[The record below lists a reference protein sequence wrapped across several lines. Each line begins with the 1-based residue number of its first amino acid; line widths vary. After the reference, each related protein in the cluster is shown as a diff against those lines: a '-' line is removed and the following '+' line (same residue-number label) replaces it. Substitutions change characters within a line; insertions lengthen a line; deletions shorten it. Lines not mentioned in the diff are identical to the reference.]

1 MSRNFILIT
10 RYYPDLGSSSNWSVL
25 RREFA
30 STNRKH
36 YPDLGIDTSSVWNV
50 SSRFSDFTSRGNQ
63 CCVAKCR
70 LFSQANFH
78 RDAVHVR
85 ENSVWEAT
93 SASQGHEC
101 ATWKWDPL
109 SFPSHC
115 AFFAS
120 PFTAPLHC
128 TKREYLGSWNRLEGR
143 ALPFIPTVG
152 TILMT

>member
-63 CCVAKCR
+63 CCVAKCW
-70 LFSQANFH
+70 LFSQANLH

-93 SASQGHEC
+93 SARSRARVCHMKMGP
-101 ATWKWDPL
+101 PL
-109 SFPSHC
+109 FPQSLRVFC
-115 AFFAS
+115 ITFYCT
-120 PFTAPLHC
+120 TALHQE
-128 TKREYLGSWNRLEGR
+128 RISWILDGLEGR
-143 ALPFIPTVG
+143 ALPFIPAVS